1 MGGPAS
7 LTGALP
13 PVARLALAFCGGAA
27 FALLPGRFSLPAL
40 LAALAALAPIPSSH
54 SPRVR
59 AALCI
64 ALAAGCCAGVSARGR
79 IDGAAHAPGGLASSW
94 RARLVERVD
103 TLYGPRA
110 PIVAALTLA
119 ETRDLDREL
128 REDFVRSGT
137 THILSISGFHVA
149 VVAGL
154 VLALLR
160 KLGASRRR
168 AALGAAGGSWLYVA
182 LLGFPDPAAR
192 AAVMLTAVAVSRARG
207 RPPARWGGLGA
218 ALLALVALDP
228 LRLTSAGFQLSFAGA
243 AGLVGWAGPL
253 RRRLRRAWPRWVPD
267 DLVDGVAVGTAATL
281 ATLPFVAWHFER
293 VSVVGIPAT
302 LLATPCVVL
311 ALPGALASLAAD
323 VVHPAAGRFLAGG
336 TGLALDAFM
345 WIARV
350 TARPSWASV
359 WVPRGWVSVGVAGAV
374 VGAHMANNLLGRAR
388 SGVLVAGAVAGIV
401 AWPGLLALQSRG
413 TAELLV
419 VDVGQGD
426 AIALRT
432 PRGRWLLVDA
442 GPAWEG
448 DPGASPVVR
457 SLRRRGVRRL
467 EALVLTHPDLDHVGG
482 APAVLAS
489 FPVGEIL
496 DPGEPA
502 GKGAYVAVLEAASRL
517 GIPWRQVRAG
527 DLRTWDGLDVRVLH
541 AGSGPAAPAEGDA
554 DSNDAS
560 VVLAVAFGS
569 FDALLTGDAPTSVER
584 GLLAGVSR
592 DLEVLKVGH
601 HGSLTSTD
609 PALLAH
615 ARPALAL
622 VSVGRRNRYGH
633 PAPGVLERLAA
644 AGASVRRTDREGTLS
659 VLGRRDGA
667 WVVRAWGAR
676 GR

>member
-1 MGGPAS
+1 M
-7 LTGALP
+7 
-13 PVARLALAFCGGAA
+13 ARLALAFSGGAA

-40 LAALAALAPIPSSH
+40 LAALAALAPIPSSP

-64 ALAAGCCAGVSARGR
+64 ALAAGCCAGAAGLARA
-79 IDGAAHAPGGLASSW
+79 DGAGHAPEGQAAAW
-94 RARLVERVD
+94 RARLVERLD

-110 PIVAALTLA
+110 PVVAALTLA
-119 ETRDLDREL
+119 ETRDVDREL
-128 REDFVRSGT
+128 REDFTRSGT
-137 THILSISGFHVA
+137 THLLSISGFHVG

-160 KLGASRRR
+160 ALGTGRRR
-168 AALGAAGGSWLYVA
+168 AALGAAAGSWAYVA
-182 LLGFPDPAAR
+182 LLGFPASAAR

-218 ALLALVALDP
+218 ALLVLVALDP
-228 LRLTSAGFQLSFAGA
+228 SRLTSAGFQLSFAGA

-253 RRRLRRAWPRWVPD
+253 RRRLRRGWPRWVPD
-267 DLVDGVAVGTAATL
+267 AFMDGVAAGTAATL
-281 ATLPFVAWHFER
+281 ATLPIVAWHFER

-311 ALPGALASLAAD
+311 ALPGTLASLVAD
-323 VVHPAAGRFLAGG
+323 AVHPAAGRFLAGG
-336 TGLALDAFM
+336 TGLALDVLVG
-345 WIARV
+345 IARV
-350 TARPSWASV
+350 TAAPSWASV
-359 WVPRGWVSVGVAGAV
+359 WVPRGWVSVGVMGALAGGHLADRV
-374 VGAHMANNLLGRAR
+374 RGKAR
-388 SGVLVAGAVAGIV
+388 VGVLAVGVVAGIV
-401 AWPGLLALQSRG
+401 SWPGLLALQARG
-413 TAELLV
+413 TVELLV

-467 EALVLTHPDLDHVGG
+467 ETLVLTHPDLDHVGG
-482 APAVLAS
+482 ATAVLAS
-489 FPVGEIL
+489 FEVGEIL

-502 GKGAYVAVLEAASRL
+502 GKSAYVAVLEAAARRE
-517 GIPWRQVRAG
+517 IPWRKARAG
-527 DLRTWDGLDVRVLH
+527 DRRSWDGLDVSVLH
-541 AGSGPAAPAEGDA
+541 PAGTVPGAAQGDT
-554 DSNDAS
+554 DSNAAS

-569 FDALLTGDAPTSVER
+569 FEALLTGDAPTAVER
-584 GLLAGVSR
+584 ALLAGVSR

-615 ARPALAL
+615 AHPALAL

-633 PAPGVLERLAA
+633 PAPRVLERLAS
-644 AGASVRRTDREGTLS
+644 AGALVHRTDREGTLS

>member
-1 MGGPAS
+1 M
-7 LTGALP
+7 
-13 PVARLALAFCGGAA
+13 ARLALAFSGGAA

-40 LAALAALAPIPSSH
+40 FAALAALAPIPSSR

-59 AALCI
+59 AALCVVV
-64 ALAAGCCAGVSARGR
+64 AAGCLAGMAGRGQAEAGAPAPTGFASA
-79 IDGAAHAPGGLASSW
+79 W
-94 RARLVERVD
+94 RARLVERLD

-110 PIVAALTLA
+110 PVLAALALA
-119 ETRDLDREL
+119 ETADMDRDL
-128 REDFVRSGT
+128 REDFARSGT
-137 THILSISGFHVA
+137 THLLSISGFHVG

-160 KLGASRRR
+160 ALRASRRS
-168 AALGAAGGSWLYVA
+168 AALGAAAASWLYVA
-182 LLGFPDPAAR
+182 VIGFPD
-192 AAVMLTAVAVSRARG
+192 AAVRSALMLTAVAASRARG

-253 RRRLRRAWPRWVPD
+253 RRRLRRACPRWTPD
-267 DLVDGVAVGTAATL
+267 ALIDGVAAGTAATL
-281 ATLPFVAWHFER
+281 ATLPIVAWHFER
-293 VSVVGIPAT
+293 VSIVGIPAT

-311 ALPGALASLAAD
+311 ALPGVLASLAAD
-323 VVHPAAGRFLAGG
+323 AVHPAAGRFLAGG
-336 TGLALDAFM
+336 TGLALDVLV
-345 WIARV
+345 WVAR
-350 TARPSWASV
+350 AAAAPSWASV

-374 VGAHMANNLLGRAR
+374 VGARVANELRGRAR
-388 SGVLVAGAVAGIV
+388 TGVLVAGAAAGIV

-426 AIALRT
+426 AIAVRT

-457 SLRRRGVRRL
+457 SLRRRGVRTL

-502 GKGAYVAVLEAASRL
+502 GKSAYVAVLEAASRL
-517 GIPWRQVRAG
+517 GIPWRQARAG
-527 DLRTWDGLDVRVLH
+527 DLRSWDGLDVRVLH
-541 AGSGPAAPAEGDA
+541 PDSGHAAPAGGDT

-584 GLLAGVSR
+584 GILAGVSP
-592 DLEVLKVGH
+592 DLEVL
-601 HGSLTSTD
+601 
-609 PALLAH
+609 
-615 ARPALAL
+615 
-622 VSVGRRNRYGH
+622 
-633 PAPGVLERLAA
+633 
-644 AGASVRRTDREGTLS
+644 
-659 VLGRRDGA
+659 
-667 WVVRAWGAR
+667 
-676 GR
+676 